1 MKLTKSI
8 FIEELTRTMA
18 IVGIVM
24 FGVLPIADILNAD
37 LILVALIAFPVA
49 LLSFPIM
56 LFTRTR
62 TEKDYKIRSKKGLK
76 LLSFI
81 SYLIFVT
88 FVVLRLS
95 TGHISPSQMI
105 IRIVVG
111 GLLTLA
117 LALVTARTLK
127 LK

>member
-8 FIEELTRTMA
+8 FIEELIRTMA

-24 FGVLPIADILNAD
+24 FGVLPIANIFNAD
-37 LILVALIAFPVA
+37 LITVALIAFPLA
-49 LLSFPIM
+49 LLSFPVM
-56 LFTRTR
+56 LFIRTR
-62 TEKDYKIRSKKGLK
+62 TEKDFKIRSKRGLK

-81 SYLIFVT
+81 SYIIFVAL
-88 FVVLRLS
+88 VVLRLS

-111 GLLTLA
+111 GLITLA
-117 LALVTARTLK
+117 LTLITARVLN
-127 LK
+127 LS